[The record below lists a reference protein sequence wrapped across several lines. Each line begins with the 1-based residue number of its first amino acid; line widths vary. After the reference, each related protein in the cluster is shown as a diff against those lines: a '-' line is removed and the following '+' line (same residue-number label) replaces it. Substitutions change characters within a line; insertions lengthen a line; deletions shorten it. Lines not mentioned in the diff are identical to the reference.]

1 MSTASAGRDQPR
13 RASNHDNS
21 FKTQQNEDTKL
32 SHQVNLLFIFLLIH
46 GLLCFLGL
54 HIILR
59 ELDPILKSMV
69 H

>member
-1 MSTASAGRDQPR
+1 MSTASTGRDQPR
-13 RASNHDNS
+13 RASNHDNN
-21 FKTQQNEDTKL
+21 FKTQQDEDTKL
-32 SHQVNLLFIFLLIH
+32 SHQVNLLFISLLIH

-59 ELDPILKSMV
+59 VLDPILKSMV